1 MPPMPMPPMPPMP
14 ATTKLSATTAKAES
28 VERQEHAAL
37 VPTTSAPQRPSAVG
51 GAAAGANVGQATAAD
66 SDLPELKAFG
76 QRWGLW

>member
-14 ATTKLSATTAKAES
+14 AATTKPSSATAEES
-28 VERQEHAAL
+28 AERQA
-37 VPTTSAPQRPSAVG
+37 APQRALVLATSAVG
-51 GAAAGANVGQATAAD
+51 GAAAETDVSQATATD